1 MARCG
6 GATIISEPVEFSVI
20 IPTYNRLDFLKR
32 AIASVWTQT
41 HMDYEIIVV
50 DDGSTDGSMDYLL
63 SLGSRV
69 TALRQANR
77 GPGAARN
84 LGAERAVGRYLAF
97 LDSDD
102 SCYPWALATFHEL
115 IQQYEDPGLIGAAT
129 LEFQGQL
136 PDIGQEDLAAEC
148 LSDYFETASDPTYVG
163 SGALVV
169 KRAIFQRAN
178 GFDETMPVAEDV
190 DFYFRVGT
198 CCNFVRVRAPVT
210 LGYRRHPGNVS
221 TAPGPLYFAA
231 IELLRREASGLYPGG
246 KARQMERWK
255 LLSRI
260 VRPVAWSCLE
270 AGPAREAWRLYRQSF
285 LMNARLGR
293 LRFLS
298 GFALYGALGLTL
310 GRRGV

>member
-1 MARCG
+1 M
-6 GATIISEPVEFSVI
+6 SHPVEFSVV
-20 IPTYNRLDFLKR
+20 IPTHNRLDFLKQ
-32 AIASVWTQT
+32 AISSVWAQT
-41 HMDYEIIVV
+41 YRDYEMIVV

-84 LGAERAVGRYLAF
+84 LGAQRAVGRYLAF

-102 SCYPWALATFHEL
+102 AWYPWALATFHEL
-115 IQQYEDPGLIGAAT
+115 IQQYHDPGLIGAAT
-129 LEFQGQL
+129 LQFQGQL

-148 LSDYFETASDPTYVG
+148 LSDYFETANDPDYIG

-169 KRAIFQRAN
+169 KRAIFHRAN
-178 GFDETMPVAEDV
+178 GFDETMPVGEDL

-198 CCNFVRVRAPVT
+198 CRNFVRVRAPVT

-221 TAPGPLYFAA
+221 TAPAPLYSAA
-231 IELLRREASGLYPGG
+231 VELLRREANGGYPGG

-255 LLSRI
+255 LLSRT
-260 VRPVAWSCLE
+260 VRPVAVSCLK
-270 AGPAREAWRLYRQSF
+270 AGLAQEAWRLYRQSF

-310 GRRGV
+310 GDRRP